1 LTTAGLWN
9 ELGIAPC
16 QDAKVIRRAYAVRLK
31 QLDPDRNPEA
41 FARLRRAFEWALSG
55 AGQPDRPAAAP
66 PSPASQDGDAPLPES
81 VDESADG
88 SADISAKK
96 ADEEAS
102 NDYVRRAARLA
113 AQGDLQVS
121 APAFDRDDI
130 RDRALLVALDAALQQ
145 RDATAAMTLYYRA
158 AATGALS
165 LRSTDIVGRLIAVAV
180 EDVTLGGTAF
190 RHLIRAVGWDASW
203 SRARIDAGL
212 RRRVMARLAAEDWY
226 DNLLA
231 TAQQRKGRTARHRAK
246 IARLLLGRIGRY
258 WHPGVDKTAL
268 RSWLAQY
275 NTHAAWLEDRID
287 PAWPKKLEQRL
298 RRREMFWHALYL
310 IFVGNVLVQLLVLFA
325 SSIVQGDVDYWAV
338 TVGAAFFSLFAWI
351 FVLLAQKLMRLA
363 KPGFRARWNRWKARE
378 TGDVG

>member
-1 LTTAGLWN
+1 LTTAGLWH

-16 QDAKVIRRAYAVRLK
+16 HDAKVIRRAYAVRLK

-41 FARLRRAFEWALSG
+41 FARLRGAFEWALSS

-66 PSPASQDGDAPLPES
+66 PASQNGDAPLQELTDAS
-81 VDESADG
+81 TDESSEA
-88 SADISAKK
+88 
-96 ADEEAS
+96 ADEDAGRD
-102 NDYVRRAARLA
+102 NARPAARPD
-113 AQGDLQVS
+113 AQADLQVS
-121 APAFDRDDI
+121 ARAPDRDDM
-130 RDRALLVALDAALQQ
+130 RDRALLDALDAALQQ
-145 RDATAAMTLYYRA
+145 RDAPTALTLYYRV

-165 LRSTDIVGRLIAVAV
+165 LQSQDVIGRLVAVAA
-180 EDVTLGGTAF
+180 EDANLSGTAF
-190 RHLIRAVGWDASW
+190 RDLIRTVGWDASW
-203 SRARIDAGL
+203 SRRRIDAAL

-231 TAQQRKGRTARHRAK
+231 TAQQRKGPTRHRAR
-246 IARLLLGRIGRY
+246 IAQLLLGRIGRY

-275 NTHAAWLEDRID
+275 NTHAAWLADRIN

-298 RRREMFWHALYL
+298 RRREIFWHALYL
-310 IFVGNVLVQLLVLFA
+310 IFVGNALVQLLVLFA
-325 SSIVQGDVDYWAV
+325 ASVTEGDSDYWAV

-363 KPGFRARWNRWKARE
+363 NPGFRARWNRSKARD
-378 TGDVG
+378 TGEVG

>member
-1 LTTAGLWN
+1 LTTAGLWD

-16 QDAKVIRRAYAVRLK
+16 HDAKVIRRAYAARLK

-66 PSPASQDGDAPLPES
+66 LLASQNGDAPLQES
-81 VDESADG
+81 TDASTDESSEA
-88 SADISAKK
+88 
-96 ADEEAS
+96 ADEDAGRD
-102 NDYVRRAARLA
+102 NARPAAHPD
-113 AQGDLQVS
+113 AQADLQPS
-121 APAFDRDDI
+121 ARAPDRDDI
-130 RDRALLVALDAALQQ
+130 RDRGLLATLDAALQQ
-145 RDATAAMTLYYRA
+145 RDATVATALYYRA

-165 LRSTDIVGRLIAVAV
+165 LQSADVIGRLIAVAV
-180 EDVTLGGTAF
+180 DDARLSGTAF
-190 RHLIRAVGWDASW
+190 RDLIRTVGWDASW
-203 SRARIDAGL
+203 SRRRIDAEL

-231 TAQQRKGRTARHRAK
+231 TAQQRKGRTARYRAK

-268 RSWLAQY
+268 RSWLTQY

-298 RRREMFWHALYL
+298 RRREIFWHALYL
-310 IFVGNVLVQLLVLFA
+310 IFVGNVLIQLLVLFA
-325 SSIVQGDVDYWAV
+325 ASVVEGGVDYWAV

-351 FVLLAQKLMRLA
+351 FVLLVQKLMRLA
-363 KPGFRARWNRWKARE
+363 NPGFRARWNRSKARE

>member
-1 LTTAGLWN
+1 LTTAGLWD

-16 QDAKVIRRAYAVRLK
+16 HDAKVIRRAYAIRLK
-31 QLDPDRNPEA
+31 ELDPDRNPEA

-55 AGQPDRPAAAP
+55 VGRPDRPAAAP
-66 PSPASQDGDAPLPES
+66 PPPSQNGDVPLQELTDAST
-81 VDESADG
+81 DELSEA
-88 SADISAKK
+88 
-96 ADEEAS
+96 ADEDAGWD
-102 NDYVRRAARLA
+102 NARPA
-113 AQGDLQVS
+113 HPDAQADLQPLAR
-121 APAFDRDDI
+121 APDRDDI
-130 RDRALLVALDAALQQ
+130 RDRGLLVTLDAALQQ
-145 RDATAAMTLYYRA
+145 RDATIATALYYRA

-165 LRSTDIVGRLIAVAV
+165 LQSGDVIGRLIAVAV
-180 EDVTLGGTAF
+180 DDANLSGTAF
-190 RHLIRAVGWDASW
+190 RDLIRTVGWDASW
-203 SRARIDAGL
+203 SRRRIDAEL

-231 TAQQRKGRTARHRAK
+231 TAHQRKGPARHRAK

-275 NTHAAWLEDRID
+275 NAHAAWLEDRID

-298 RRREMFWHALYL
+298 RRREIFWHALYL
-310 IFVGNVLVQLLVLFA
+310 IFVGNVLIQLLVLFA
-325 SSIVQGDVDYWAV
+325 ASVVEGGSDYWAV

-363 KPGFRARWNRWKARE
+363 NPGFRARWKRWKARE